1 MTAPRTTTATAT
13 ATVGN
18 ASLLHIQGLL
28 KRFGA
33 LTATDHVDLRVE
45 RGQIHALIGPN
56 GAGKSTLVHLISGL
70 LAADGGSIQL
80 GGTELVGLAPH
91 QRVAAGLSRC
101 FQITSIF
108 PKLTVGENLLLAAQ
122 AHHSNSFRWFKV
134 RDNDAALQTTAWALA
149 QRVQL
154 GAHWHTT
161 AGTLPHGAQRKLDVA
176 LALAAAP
183 KLLLLDE
190 PMAGMGPAESA
201 EMVELI
207 AQLRS
212 TSPDTAILLI
222 EHDMD
227 AVFQLA
233 DCITVLVYGKVLA
246 QGTAAQIQTDARV
259 QAVYLGQEA
268 DTEEQE
274 KLEEGAA

>member
-1 MTAPRTTTATAT
+1 M
-13 ATVGN
+13 
-18 ASLLHIQGLL
+18 SLLSIQNLV

-33 LTATDHVDLRVE
+33 LTATDHVSLQVE
-45 RGQIHALIGPN
+45 QGEIHALIGPN

-70 LAADGGSIQL
+70 LPADGGSLKLDGQ
-80 GGTELVGLAPH
+80 ELIHLAPH

-108 PKLTVGENLLLAAQ
+108 PKLTVAENLLLAVQ

-134 RDNDAALQTTAWALA
+134 RDKDAALKAKAWNLA
-149 QRVQL
+149 HRVQL
-154 GAHWHTT
+154 ESQWNTV

-176 LALAAAP
+176 LAIAATP

-190 PMAGMGPAESA
+190 PMAGMGPAESE

-207 AQLRS
+207 QQLRK
-212 TSPDTAILLI
+212 DMAILLI

-233 DCITVLVYGKVLA
+233 DRITVLVYGKVFA
-246 QGTAAQIQTDARV
+246 QGTAAQIQHDARV
-259 QAVYLGQEA
+259 QAVYLGQE
-268 DTEEQE
+268 DELEEQA
-274 KLEEGAA
+274 EEGAA

>member
-1 MTAPRTTTATAT
+1 M
-13 ATVGN
+13 
-18 ASLLHIQGLL
+18 SLLSIQNLV

-33 LTATDHVDLRVE
+33 LTATDHVSLQVE
-45 RGQIHALIGPN
+45 QGEIHALIGPN

-70 LAADGGSIQL
+70 LPADGGSLKLDGQ
-80 GGTELVGLAPH
+80 ELIHLAPH

-108 PKLTVGENLLLAAQ
+108 PKLTVAENLLLAVQ

-134 RDNDAALQTTAWALA
+134 RDKDAALQAKAWELA
-149 QRVQL
+149 HRVQL
-154 GAHWHTT
+154 EGQWNTV

-176 LALAAAP
+176 LAIAATP

-190 PMAGMGPAESA
+190 PMAGMGPAESE

-207 AQLRS
+207 QQLRK
-212 TSPDTAILLI
+212 DMAILLI

-233 DCITVLVYGKVLA
+233 DRITVLVYGKVFA
-246 QGTAAQIQTDARV
+246 QGTAAQIQNDARV
-259 QAVYLGQEA
+259 QAVYLGQE
-268 DTEEQE
+268 DELEE
-274 KLEEGAA
+274 KPAEEGAS

>member
-1 MTAPRTTTATAT
+1 M
-13 ATVGN
+13 
-18 ASLLHIQGLL
+18 SLLSIQNLV

-33 LTATDHVDLRVE
+33 LTATDHVSLAVE
-45 RGQIHALIGPN
+45 KGEIHALIGPN

-70 LAADGGSIQL
+70 LPADEGSL
-80 GGTELVGLAPH
+80 ELDGQELIHLAPH

-108 PKLTVGENLLLAAQ
+108 PKLTVAENLLLAVQ

-134 RDNDAALQTTAWALA
+134 RDKDAALQAKAWELA
-149 QRVQL
+149 HRVQL
-154 GAHWHTT
+154 EGQWNTV

-176 LALAAAP
+176 LAIAATP

-190 PMAGMGPAESA
+190 PMAGMGPAESE

-207 AQLRS
+207 QQLRK
-212 TSPDTAILLI
+212 DMAILLI

-233 DCITVLVYGKVLA
+233 DRITVLVYGKVFA
-246 QGTAAQIQTDARV
+246 QGTAAQIQNDARV
-259 QAVYLGQEA
+259 QAVYLGQE
-268 DTEEQE
+268 DELEEQPA
-274 KLEEGAA
+274 EEGAA

>member
-1 MTAPRTTTATAT
+1 M
-13 ATVGN
+13 N
-18 ASLLHIQGLL
+18 LLSIHNLV

-33 LTATDHVDLRVE
+33 LIATDHVTLQVE
-45 RGQIHALIGPN
+45 RGEIHALIGPN

-70 LAADGGSIQL
+70 LQADGGSLKLDGQ
-80 GGTELVGLAPH
+80 ELIHLAPH

-108 PKLTVGENLLLAAQ
+108 PKLTVAENLLLAVQ

-134 RDNDAALQTTAWALA
+134 RDKDANLQAKAWELA

-154 GAHWHTT
+154 QADWNTT

-190 PMAGMGPAESA
+190 PLAGMGPEESL
-201 EMVELI
+201 EMTALI
-207 AQLRS
+207 AQLR
-212 TSPDTAILLI
+212 TRHPDMAILLI

-227 AVFQLA
+227 AVYQLA
-233 DCITVLVYGKVLA
+233 DRITVLVYGKVFA
-246 QGTAAQIQTDARV
+246 QGSAEQIQNDARV
-259 QAVYLGQEA
+259 QAVYLGQEDEA
-268 DTEEQE
+268 DAASDVMATPQA
-274 KLEEGAA
+274 EGAA

>member
-1 MTAPRTTTATAT
+1 M
-13 ATVGN
+13 
-18 ASLLHIQGLL
+18 SLLSIQNLV

-33 LTATDHVDLRVE
+33 LTATDHVSLQVE
-45 RGQIHALIGPN
+45 QGEIHALIGPN

-70 LAADGGSIQL
+70 LPADGGSLKLDGQ
-80 GGTELVGLAPH
+80 ELIHLAPH

-108 PKLTVGENLLLAAQ
+108 PKLTVAENLLLAVQ

-134 RDNDAALQTTAWALA
+134 RDKDAELKAKAWELA
-149 QRVQL
+149 HRVQL
-154 GAHWHTT
+154 EGQWNTV

-176 LALAAAP
+176 LAIAATP

-190 PMAGMGPAESA
+190 PMAGMGPAESE
-201 EMVELI
+201 EMVALI
-207 AQLRS
+207 QQLRQ
-212 TSPDTAILLI
+212 DMAILLI

-233 DCITVLVYGKVLA
+233 DRITVLVYGKVFA
-246 QGTAAQIQTDARV
+246 QGTSEQIQNDPRV
-259 QAVYLGQEA
+259 QAVYLGQE
-268 DTEEQE
+268 DELEEQQA
-274 KLEEGAA
+274 EEGAA

>member
-1 MTAPRTTTATAT
+1 M
-13 ATVGN
+13 
-18 ASLLHIQGLL
+18 SLLSIQNLV

-33 LTATDHVDLRVE
+33 LTATDHVSLQVE
-45 RGQIHALIGPN
+45 KGEIHALIGPN

-70 LAADGGSIQL
+70 LPADGGSLKLDGQ
-80 GGTELVGLAPH
+80 ELIHLAPH

-108 PKLTVGENLLLAAQ
+108 PKLSVAENLLLAVQ

-134 RDNDAALQTTAWALA
+134 RDKDAELKAKAWELA
-149 QRVQL
+149 HRVQL
-154 GAHWHTT
+154 EGQWNTV

-176 LALAAAP
+176 LAIAATP

-190 PMAGMGPAESA
+190 PMAGMGPAESE

-207 AQLRS
+207 QQLRQNM
-212 TSPDTAILLI
+212 AILLI

-233 DCITVLVYGKVLA
+233 DRITVLVYGKVFA
-246 QGTAAQIQTDARV
+246 QGTAAQIQNDARV
-259 QAVYLGQEA
+259 QAVYLGQE
-268 DTEEQE
+268 DELEEQPA
-274 KLEEGAA
+274 EEGAA

>member
-1 MTAPRTTTATAT
+1 M
-13 ATVGN
+13 
-18 ASLLHIQGLL
+18 SLLSIQNLV

-33 LTATDHVDLRVE
+33 LTATDHVSLAVE
-45 RGQIHALIGPN
+45 KGEIHALIGPN

-70 LAADGGSIQL
+70 LPADGGSLKLDGQ
-80 GGTELVGLAPH
+80 ELIHLAPH

-108 PKLTVGENLLLAAQ
+108 GQLTVAENLLLAVQ

-134 RDNDAALQTTAWALA
+134 RDKDAELKAKAWELA
-149 QRVQL
+149 HRVQL
-154 GAHWHTT
+154 ESQWNTV

-176 LALAAAP
+176 LAIAATP

-190 PMAGMGPAESA
+190 PMAGMGPAESE

-207 AQLRS
+207 QQLRK
-212 TSPDTAILLI
+212 DMAILLI

-233 DCITVLVYGKVLA
+233 DRITVLVYGKVFA
-246 QGTAAQIQTDARV
+246 QGTSEQIQHDPRV
-259 QAVYLGQEA
+259 QAVYLGQE
-268 DTEEQE
+268 DELEEQA
-274 KLEEGAA
+274 KEGAA

>member
-1 MTAPRTTTATAT
+1 M
-13 ATVGN
+13 
-18 ASLLHIQGLL
+18 SLLSIQNLV

-33 LTATDHVDLRVE
+33 LTATDHVSLAVE
-45 RGQIHALIGPN
+45 KGEIHALIGPN

-70 LAADGGSIQL
+70 LPADEGSL
-80 GGTELVGLAPH
+80 ELDGQELIHLAPH

-108 PKLTVGENLLLAAQ
+108 PKLTVAENLLLAVQ

-134 RDNDAALQTTAWALA
+134 RDKDAALQAKAWELA
-149 QRVQL
+149 HRVQL
-154 GAHWHTT
+154 EGQWNTV

-176 LALAAAP
+176 LAIAATP

-190 PMAGMGPAESA
+190 PMAGMGPAESE

-207 AQLRS
+207 QQLRK
-212 TSPDTAILLI
+212 DMAILLI

-233 DCITVLVYGKVLA
+233 DRITVLVYGKVFA
-246 QGTAAQIQTDARV
+246 QGTSEQIQNDPRV
-259 QAVYLGQEA
+259 QAVYLGQE
-268 DTEEQE
+268 DELEEQQA
-274 KLEEGAA
+274 EEGAA

>member
-1 MTAPRTTTATAT
+1 M
-13 ATVGN
+13 
-18 ASLLHIQGLL
+18 SLLSIQNLV

-33 LTATDHVDLRVE
+33 LTATDHVSLQVE
-45 RGQIHALIGPN
+45 QGEIHALIGPN

-70 LAADGGSIQL
+70 LPADGGSLKLDGQ
-80 GGTELVGLAPH
+80 ELIHLAPH

-108 PKLTVGENLLLAAQ
+108 PKLTVAENLLLAVQ

-134 RDNDAALQTTAWALA
+134 RDKDAALKAKAWELA
-149 QRVQL
+149 HRVQL
-154 GAHWHTT
+154 ESQWNTV

-176 LALAAAP
+176 LAIAATP

-190 PMAGMGPAESA
+190 PMAGMGPAESE

-207 AQLRS
+207 QQLRK
-212 TSPDTAILLI
+212 DMAILLI

-233 DCITVLVYGKVLA
+233 DRITVLVYGKVFV
-246 QGTAAQIQTDARV
+246 QGTSEQIQNDPRV
-259 QAVYLGQEA
+259 QAVYLGQE
-268 DTEEQE
+268 DELEEQPA
-274 KLEEGAA
+274 EEGAA

>member
-1 MTAPRTTTATAT
+1 M
-13 ATVGN
+13 
-18 ASLLHIQGLL
+18 SLLSIEKLV

-33 LTATDHVDLRVE
+33 LTATDHVSLQVE
-45 RGQIHALIGPN
+45 KGEIHALIGPN

-70 LAADGGSIQL
+70 LPADAGSLKLDGQ
-80 GGTELVGLAPH
+80 ELIHLAPH

-108 PKLTVGENLLLAAQ
+108 PKLTVAENLLLAVQ

-134 RDNDAALQTTAWALA
+134 RDQDAALQAKAWDLA
-149 QRVQL
+149 HRVQL
-154 GAHWHTT
+154 ESQWNTV

-176 LALAAAP
+176 LAIAATP

-190 PMAGMGPAESA
+190 PMAGMGPAESE
-201 EMVELI
+201 EMVALI
-207 AQLRS
+207 QQLRK
-212 TSPDTAILLI
+212 DMAILLI

-233 DCITVLVYGKVLA
+233 DRITVLVYGKVFA
-246 QGTAAQIQTDARV
+246 QGTSEQIQHDPRV
-259 QAVYLGQEA
+259 QAVYLGQE
-268 DTEEQE
+268 DELEEQQA
-274 KLEEGAA
+274 EEGAA